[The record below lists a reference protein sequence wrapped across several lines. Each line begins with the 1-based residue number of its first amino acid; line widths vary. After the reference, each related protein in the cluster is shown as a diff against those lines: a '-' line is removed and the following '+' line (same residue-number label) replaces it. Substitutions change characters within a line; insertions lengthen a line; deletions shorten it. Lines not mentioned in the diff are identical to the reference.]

1 MVAGLILSLAFHTE
15 DPDGVEDTVNIFL
28 FPDLSLS
35 AISKAALVV
44 RRWDTTLDIRT
55 MVAYS
60 DTASLL
66 QHQEVELI
74 IGWEAAV
81 NILEQWVVFLTVIM
95 VPGSSHHV
103 VYEITMYVD
112 ASDKLNVFLRGKSNT
127 NP

>member
-1 MVAGLILSLAFHTE
+1 MAGLILSLAFHTE

-95 VPGSSHHV
+95 VLVSSLHA
-103 VYEITMYVD
+103 VYEITMYID
-112 ASDKLNVFLRGKSNT
+112 ASDEVNVRLWGKSNT